1 MGIHPIVVIWLCGFA
16 VLKEYS
22 TLGRILAVKKFS
34 VVPQFNT
41 AVRKLGSQS
50 SITLCLKLEMV
61 QQISISLAF
70 QLMCVSA
77 TSVPLWLTYIK
88 VRSSLLGVISHHQA
102 PTGEGA
108 NPQLFEMAPRRNIQS
123 HFWAFRIQC
132 NIGSKLE
139 QLTNFF
145 SRAYFLTEIIKTLW
159 DGKEDASLARNNF
172 LGCLETLELL

>member
-88 VRSSLLGVISHHQA
+88 VRSSLLGVISHHQV

-108 NPQLFEMAPRRNIQS
+108 NHSFQHSQQMCSKTEATVQQRQAMGLQLI
-123 HFWAFRIQC
+123 
-132 NIGSKLE
+132 
-139 QLTNFF
+139 
-145 SRAYFLTEIIKTLW
+145 
-159 DGKEDASLARNNF
+159 SLAF
-172 LGCLETLELL
+172 LILIWCSWETSSRDWCF